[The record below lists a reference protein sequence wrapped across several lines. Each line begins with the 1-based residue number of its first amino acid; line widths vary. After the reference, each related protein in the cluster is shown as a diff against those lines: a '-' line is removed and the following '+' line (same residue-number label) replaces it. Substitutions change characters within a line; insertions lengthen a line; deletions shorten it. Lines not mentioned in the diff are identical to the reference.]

1 MLQLGR
7 EIDPK
12 RLQEFSPKMQ
22 KATSI
27 QEYPKIFNEYHEITK
42 NLKLAKDD
50 LKFLEQA
57 EGANARERMQ
67 RKRKIEGLEKDY
79 LADKGTILNK
89 PEVEKA
95 IEDCIVKMINK
106 WEIEEKNKKEELDA
120 LGDEIRDEYRSFYEQ
135 LSQLSNINRNAETQ
149 LAELEDLRI
158 QATSITESD
167 NNNNAKSYEE
177 KQRAE
182 AFLKLVSNKT
192 IEKLEDQIKEDRTI
206 IEEIV
211 SCLKGTGTTNED
223 LAADDR

>member
-106 WEIEEKNKKEELDA
+106 WEIEEKNKK
-120 LGDEIRDEYRSFYEQ
+120 R
-135 LSQLSNINRNAETQ
+135 
-149 LAELEDLRI
+149 
-158 QATSITESD
+158 
-167 NNNNAKSYEE
+167 
-177 KQRAE
+177 
-182 AFLKLVSNKT
+182 
-192 IEKLEDQIKEDRTI
+192 
-206 IEEIV
+206 
-211 SCLKGTGTTNED
+211 GTGRTRGRNSRRIPFI
-223 LAADDR
+223 L